1 VASVV
6 SSNGLDSRI
15 PERAGNALADNSNNA
30 VLSPDGQALLF
41 SDGAAVVGVN
51 YSLCLHKPIQSPVV
65 RLGDGN
71 AQALSPDGK
80 WALSMVATSPRRL
93 TLYPTGAGEPRPL
106 REWQHP
112 KLRHCH
118 FFSNGKRVLACRSEA
133 WQTSRCYV
141 QELTGGLP
149 VPRHRQEQYVGL
161 HPRTETP
168 FFARDADGKFSIYSL
183 TDNAPRAVSG
193 LTANDEVIR

>member
-1 VASVV
+1 VV

-118 FFSNGKRVLACRSEA
+118 FFPTENILDVQFDIHRELADMASGAQEIGAGEA
-133 WQTSRCYV
+133 CGTHNRLHRFRTDFLILSMMAATTRQLTLIRGWGC
-141 QELTGGLP
+141 EL
-149 VPRHRQEQYVGL
+149 Q
-161 HPRTETP
+161 
-168 FFARDADGKFSIYSL
+168 
-183 TDNAPRAVSG
+183 
-193 LTANDEVIR
+193 